1 MRLIAMLTKR
11 LFYLFYLLILFNADY
26 KTLAA
31 CALIKIDYQPP
42 PPPPP
47 PPPPKKT
54 KKN

>member
-11 LFYLFYLLILFNADY
+11 LFYLFYLLTLFNADY

-31 CALIKIDYQPP
+31 CALIKIDYHPP

-47 PPPPKKT
+47 PTPQKK
-54 KKN
+54 KKKI